1 MIIGVAIYQHAD
13 LEIVRHKCFAVNF
26 VKFLKTTLFRTTG
39 IVALGR
45 SEATWE
51 INILEIE
58 NSSWKLQQWH

>member
-1 MIIGVAIYQHAD
+1 MIYY
-13 LEIVRHKCFAVNF
+13 EIVRHKCFAVNF
-26 VKFLKTTLFRTTG
+26 VKFLKTTLCRTTG
-39 IVALGR
+39 IVALTR